1 MISFMKKL
9 YFLLFIC
16 QLIVIPSFGWGL
28 TGHRVV
34 GQLAEWHLNKKAKNS
49 IQRILGP
56 ESLAMVANWMDDVK
70 SDGNYD
76 HLNTW
81 HYLTIEDGKTFDP
94 SIQEAE
100 GDAFTKTKMIIA
112 LLKKGELSIHEEQ
125 EYLKMLVHLVG
136 DLHQPLHV
144 GRGDDRGGNDVQ
156 VTFFNQNTNL
166 HRVWDSQII
175 DGKQLSYTEMAA
187 HLNRRADEMTIK
199 KLQSGGIEKWLTD
212 AMALRPLIYDLPA
225 DKRLSYQ
232 YVYKT
237 FPVIEDQLLAGGIR
251 LAGILNEIYG

>member
-1 MISFMKKL
+1 MKKL
-9 YFLLFIC
+9 FSLLFVF
-16 QLIVIPSFGWGL
+16 QLVVVQSHGWGL

-34 GQLAEWHLNKKAKNS
+34 GQLAEWHLTKKAKKQ
-49 IQRILGP
+49 IGMILGS

-70 SDGNYD
+70 SDRNYD

-81 HYLTIEDGKTFDP
+81 HYLTIEDGKSYDP
-94 SIQEAE
+94 TIQEAD
-100 GDAFTKTKMIIA
+100 GDAFGKTKMIID
-112 LLKKGELSIHEEQ
+112 LLKKGGLSVKEEQ

-136 DLHQPLHV
+136 DIHQPLHV
-144 GRGDDRGGNDVQ
+144 GRGNDRGGNDIQ

-187 HLNRRADEMTIK
+187 HLDRRADENTVK
-199 KLQSGGIEKWLTD
+199 SLQSSSMERWLAD
-212 AMALRPLIYDLPA
+212 AMALRSIIYDLPE
-225 DKRLSYQ
+225 DKRLSYP

-251 LAGILNEIYG
+251 LAGILNDIYG

>member
-1 MISFMKKL
+1 MKKW
-9 YFLLFIC
+9 FSVLFIY
-16 QLIVIPSFGWGL
+16 QLVVIQSFGWGL

-34 GQLAEWHLNKKAKNS
+34 GQLAEWHLNKKAKKQ
-49 IQRILGP
+49 IMRILGP

-81 HYLTIEDGKTFDP
+81 HYLTIEDNKSFDP
-94 SIQEAE
+94 AIQEAE
-100 GDAFTKTKMIIA
+100 GDAYSKTKMIIA
-112 LLKKGELSIHEEQ
+112 LLKKGELSVIEEQ

-175 DGKQLSYTEMAA
+175 DGKQLSFTEMAA
-187 HLNRRADEMTIK
+187 YLHRRADGQTIR
-199 KLQSGGIEKWLTD
+199 KLQSDGIEKWLAD
-212 AMALRPLIYDLPA
+212 AMDLRSIIYELPE
-225 DKRLSYQ
+225 DKRLSYP